1 MATTEIRS
9 LEGHPGGTVVKAAF
23 ERTLADAVALL
34 RELPRSDRHAA
45 RAARSRFEQF
55 KAAHAGLPC
64 RLLVHTRPG
73 SENLDFDILLTIEDA
88 GSVALSWHPDDGVP
102 WIASV
107 ADHWAANYVLTVN
120 GDSTSIQSALL
131 YLSARLQRRPD
142 LMRDLVDRSLIFAAI
157 GDAPPVVADA
167 ELEAAVDAFRR
178 GQGLFSGAAMQ
189 RWLDE
194 MHLTMETLEEL
205 VAQSLQLER
214 FKDATVAAQVRPYFA
229 AHRHNFERLTVVR
242 LEGMTGPFA
251 QRVAKAWR
259 RSKTCPIF
267 SAREGPADAPSGRID
282 TLFACDL
289 PSEFV
294 GKRAGTVVG
303 PVSSSGKFSVGQV
316 TRVGAARFD
325 RVTRERIKSLLFE
338 SWLAD
343 QRSTAAIRW
352 HWI

>member
-1 MATTEIRS
+1 
-9 LEGHPGGTVVKAAF
+9 VKGAF
-23 ERTLADAVALL
+23 ERALADAVTLL
-34 RELPRSDRHAA
+34 RELPRHRHAE

-64 RLLVHTRPG
+64 RLLVHTKPG
-73 SENLDFDILLTIEDA
+73 SENLDFDILLTIQDT

-102 WIASV
+102 WIALV

-120 GDSTSIQSALL
+120 GASTSIQSALL

-157 GDAPPVVADA
+157 GDTSPEVADA
-167 ELEAAVDAFRR
+167 ELEAALDAFRR
-178 GQGLFSGAAMQ
+178 GQGLFSGVAMQ

-205 VAQSLQLER
+205 VAQSLQLEK
-214 FKDATVAAQVRPYFA
+214 FKDATVAAQVRPYFR
-229 AHRHNFERLTVVR
+229 AHRRDFDHLTVVR

-259 RSKTCPIF
+259 RSKICPIF
-267 SAREGPADAPSGRID
+267 SARERSSEALSGRID

-289 PSEFV
+289 SSDFV
-294 GKRAGTVVG
+294 GKPIGSVVG
-303 PVSSSGKFSVGQV
+303 PVSSLGKFSVGQI
-316 TRVGAARFD
+316 TRVEPARFD

-338 SWLAD
+338 SWLAG
-343 QRSTAAIRW
+343 QRSKAVIRW